1 MNLMNLIMQLLGL
14 IDLPRDFPSIRVI
27 SFIINLYLILVIS
40 VGKGAKNFCQKNL
53 STKRALR
60 KMQQKMLDCQTQKSM
75 ARPLVGTLMLTNNR
89 GLFKKTN
96 NRGQRQGG
104 S

>member
-40 VGKGAKNFCQKNL
+40 VGKGAKKFCQKNL
-53 STKRALR
+53 VGLTRFWIQSVDNIVRA
-60 KMQQKMLDCQTQKSM
+60 TIE
-75 ARPLVGTLMLTNNR
+75 
-89 GLFKKTN
+89 
-96 NRGQRQGG
+96 GG
-104 S
+104 Y